1 MDPSLLFLLLAIL
14 IVAVFVFVAIS
25 ISAKRAYSF
34 DVEEYQVA
42 WLKIENSLS
51 RENKASYP
59 LAIINADKLLDKA
72 MHEMGTPGKNMG
84 ERLKRLGSSGKF
96 SQLNSVWYAHKLRN
110 QLAHEANF
118 TVDYNQAKHALSTY
132 KQALKDLGAI

>member
-14 IVAVFVFVAIS
+14 IVAVFVFVAVNLS
-25 ISAKRAYSF
+25 SKKTYTF

-42 WLKIENSLS
+42 WLKIENSLN
-51 RENKASYP
+51 RENKSSYP
-59 LAIINADKLLDKA
+59 AAVIDADKLLDKA

-84 ERLKRLGSSGKF
+84 ERLKRLGQAHKF
-96 SQLNSVWYAHKLRN
+96 SQLNSVWYAHKIRN
-110 QLAHEANF
+110 QIAHESGF
-118 TVDYNQAKHALSTY
+118 SVDYNQAKHALATY

>member
-25 ISAKRAYSF
+25 ISSKRSYSF

-84 ERLKRLGSSGKF
+84 ERLKRLGNSGKF

-110 QLAHEANF
+110 QLAHEASF